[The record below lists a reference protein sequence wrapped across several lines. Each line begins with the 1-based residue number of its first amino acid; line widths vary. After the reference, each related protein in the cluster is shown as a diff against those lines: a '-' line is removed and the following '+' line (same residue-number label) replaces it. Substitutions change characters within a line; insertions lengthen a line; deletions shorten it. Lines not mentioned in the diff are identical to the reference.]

1 MKLLI
6 CNGTLIPV
14 NAVKPLYSE
23 MDIAI
28 DGGKIVHIGNIPDT
42 FIPDRVID
50 AAGKIILPGF
60 VNAHT
65 HLSMGLFRNYANDMD
80 LFSWLTEKIWPIEA
94 KLTEQDVHSGSLLGA
109 VEMIR
114 SGTTAFADM
123 YFFQEATC
131 EAVKQ
136 AGIRANI
143 GVTFF
148 GNIEETEKRLPEYY
162 TLVKNWNN
170 ACNGRIKIDTAPHAV
185 YTCSLET
192 LKAAREFS
200 LEMNNRIHIHLSE
213 TEKENTDTYA
223 LHNMT
228 PAAYL
233 ESIGMLDRPVYAAH
247 CVHIDQNDMEILKN
261 HAVFPVHNPSSNLK
275 LGSGFAPIPQF
286 SSLGLHTAM
295 GTDGASSNNNLNM
308 LEEMHLTSLIHKG
321 ISGDP
326 KVISAYETIRMAT
339 IYGAEALGIDT
350 QCGTLEIGKDAD
362 MIFID
367 TRAAHLQPLHDPIS
381 AVVYSAQS
389 ADIDTVICQGE
400 ILMENHIITTLD
412 EEKVIREAS
421 ETAKDL
427 VSRL

>member
-6 CNGTLIPV
+6 SNGILIPA
-14 NAVKPLYSE
+14 NTDKPLYSE
-23 MDIAI
+23 MDIAV
-28 DGGKIVHIGNIPDT
+28 DAGKIVHIGNIPDS

-50 AAGKIILPGF
+50 ASGKIILPGF

-94 KLTEQDVHSGSLLGA
+94 KLTEHDVYSASLLGA

-143 GVTFF
+143 GATFF
-148 GNIEETEKRLPEYY
+148 GSIEETEKRLPDYY
-162 TLVKNWNN
+162 SLVKNWNN
-170 ACNGRIKIDTAPHAV
+170 AVNGRIKIDTAPHAV

-192 LKAAREFS
+192 LKAARDFS
-200 LEMNNRIHIHLSE
+200 LEMDNRVHVHLSE
-213 TEKENTDTYA
+213 TEKENIDTFA

-228 PAAYL
+228 PTAYL
-233 ESIGMLDRPVYAAH
+233 ESIGILDRPVYAAH
-247 CVHIDQNDMEILKN
+247 CVHIDQNDMQILKN
-261 HAVFPVHNPSSNLK
+261 HTVFPIHNPSSNLK

-286 SSLGLHTAM
+286 SSLGLHTAI
-295 GTDGASSNNNLNM
+295 GTDGASSNNNLNL
-308 LEEMHLTSLIHKG
+308 LEEMHLASLIHKG

-326 KVISAYETIRMAT
+326 KVIPAYETIRMAT

-350 QCGTLEIGKDAD
+350 QCGTLEVGKDAD
-362 MIFID
+362 MIIID
-367 TRAAHLQPLHDPIS
+367 THSAHMQPLHDPIS
-381 AVVYSAQS
+381 AVVYSAQTS
-389 ADIDTVICQGE
+389 DIETVICQGE
-400 ILMENHIITTLD
+400 CLMDNHIITTLD
-412 EEKVIREAS
+412 EKKIIREAS

>member
-1 MKLLI
+1 MKILI
-6 CNGTLIPV
+6 CNGSVIPV
-14 NAVKPLYSE
+14 NTVEPFCSN

-28 DGGKIVHIGNIPDT
+28 DGKKIVHIGDIPET
-42 FIPDRVID
+42 FIPDRVIN
-50 AAGKIILPGF
+50 AADKIILPGF

-94 KLTEQDVHSGSLLGA
+94 KLTEEDVYSGSLLGT

-123 YFFQEATC
+123 YFFQGATC

-143 GVTFF
+143 GATFF
-148 GNIEETEKRLPEYY
+148 GSIEETEKRLPEYY

-170 ACNGRIKIDTAPHAV
+170 SCDERIKIDTAPHAI

-192 LKAAREFS
+192 LTAAREFS
-200 LEMNNRIHIHLSE
+200 LEMDNRVHVHLSE
-213 TEKENTDTYA
+213 TEKENVDTAA

-228 PAAYL
+228 PTAYL

-247 CVHIDQNDMEILKN
+247 CVHIDQNDIDILIN
-261 HAVFPVHNPSSNLK
+261 NAVYPIHNPSSNLK
-275 LGSGFAPIPQF
+275 LGSGFAPIPKF
-286 SSLGLHTAM
+286 SLSGLHAAI

-321 ISGDP
+321 ITGDP
-326 KVISAYETIRMAT
+326 KVISASETIRMAT
-339 IYGAEALGIDT
+339 LYGAEALGIDDT
-350 QCGTLEIGKDAD
+350 CGSLEVGKDAD
-362 MIFID
+362 MIFIN
-367 TRAAHLQPLHDPIS
+367 TRAAHMQPLHDPIS
-381 AVVYSAQS
+381 AVVYSAQA
-389 ADIDTVICQGE
+389 ADIDTVICQGR
-400 ILMENHIITTLD
+400 ILMENSIIIPLD
-412 EEKVIREAS
+412 EEKIIREAAK
-421 ETAKDL
+421 TAENL
-427 VSRL
+427 INRL

>member
-1 MKLLI
+1 
-6 CNGTLIPV
+6 
-14 NAVKPLYSE
+14 
-23 MDIAI
+23 
-28 DGGKIVHIGNIPDT
+28 
-42 FIPDRVID
+42 
-50 AAGKIILPGF
+50 
-60 VNAHT
+60 
-65 HLSMGLFRNYANDMD
+65 
-80 LFSWLTEKIWPIEA
+80 
-94 KLTEQDVHSGSLLGA
+94 
-109 VEMIR
+109 
-114 SGTTAFADM
+114 
-123 YFFQEATC
+123 
-131 EAVKQ
+131 
-136 AGIRANI
+136 
-143 GVTFF
+143 
-148 GNIEETEKRLPEYY
+148 
-162 TLVKNWNN
+162 
-170 ACNGRIKIDTAPHAV
+170 
-185 YTCSLET
+185 
-192 LKAAREFS
+192 
-200 LEMNNRIHIHLSE
+200 MNNRIHIHLSE

>member
-14 NAVKPLYSE
+14 DTDKPRYSE
-23 MDIAI
+23 MNIAV

-42 FIPDRVID
+42 FIPDRKID
-50 AAGKIILPGF
+50 ASGKIILPGL

-80 LFSWLTEKIWPIEA
+80 LFAWLTEKIWPIEA
-94 KLTEQDVHSGSLLGA
+94 KLTEQDVHSGSLLGS

-136 AGIRANI
+136 AGLRANI
-143 GVTFF
+143 GATFF
-148 GNIEETEKRLPEYY
+148 GSIEETEKRLPEYY

-170 ACNGRIKIDTAPHAV
+170 SCEGRIKIDTAPHAV

-192 LKAAREFS
+192 LKAARAFS
-200 LEMNNRIHIHLSE
+200 LEMDNRIHVHLSE
-213 TEKENTDTYA
+213 TKKENIDTFA

-228 PAAYL
+228 PTAYL
-233 ESIGMLDRPVYAAH
+233 ESIGILDRPVYAAH
-247 CVHIDQNDMEILKN
+247 CVHIDQKDMKILKN
-261 HAVFPVHNPSSNLK
+261 HTVFPIHNPSSNLK
-275 LGSGFAPIPQF
+275 LGSGFAPVPQF
-286 SSLGLHTAM
+286 SSLGLHTAI
-295 GTDGASSNNNLNM
+295 GTDGASSNNNLNV
-308 LEEMHLTSLIHKG
+308 LEEMHLASLIHKG

-326 KVISAYETIRMAT
+326 RVISAYETIRMAT
-339 IYGAEALGIDT
+339 LYGAEALGLDT

-367 TRAAHLQPLHDPIS
+367 TNAAHMQPLHDPIS
-381 AVVYSAQS
+381 AVVYSAQA
-389 ADIDTVICQGE
+389 ADIDTVICQGK

-421 ETAKDL
+421 ETAKEL
-427 VSRL
+427 INRL